1 MVTMLGL
8 FKMKIA
14 GAPSAALAY
23 YFTVQEVC
31 SVAFLV
37 IRSNSFLV
45 VFLLVKGGFA
55 PFHFWMMKLV
65 LISRE
70 RAIWIITLQKLPYTF
85 ALPMLVPRVWC
96 WVIFIRRVV
105 PLLQGIHSRHTIGIL
120 FYLLTSR
127 RNLILLLGSWEFFTC
142 ILLYPLYLWVMYTV
156 LSSRLLKRYEVFFML
171 MGAPGGAPFYMKL
184 FSLYSLMSEGAL
196 LGAFTL
202 CLLALNLFVGYGLF
216 LNRES
221 FPRRNKL
228 LMFTVFRVGLVFL
241 LL

>member
-1 MVTMLGL
+1 
-8 FKMKIA
+8 
-14 GAPSAALAY
+14 
-23 YFTVQEVC
+23 
-31 SVAFLV
+31 
-37 IRSNSFLV
+37 
-45 VFLLVKGGFA
+45 
-55 PFHFWMMKLV
+55 
-65 LISRE
+65 
-70 RAIWIITLQKLPYTF
+70 
-85 ALPMLVPRVWC
+85 
-96 WVIFIRRVV
+96 
-105 PLLQGIHSRHTIGIL
+105 
-120 FYLLTSR
+120 
-127 RNLILLLGSWEFFTC
+127 
-142 ILLYPLYLWVMYTV
+142 MYTV

-171 MGAPGGAPFYMKL
+171 IGAPGGAPFYMKL